1 MITSANAKR
10 QALFVE
16 PFTIATYLNLAEEPT
31 HAAAICQSVK
41 GAGKLQQLPG
51 MPRLFTV
58 QTNCHKAHRF
68 EHVQWRDDLIRTDS
82 KQAFTLNKTF
92 EVHPLPD
99 SQPYARMSEPV
110 LRRGDFDEDY

>member
-41 GAGKLQQLPG
+41 CRQASTTSGYATTVYGANQLSQG
-51 MPRLFTV
+51 ASLRTRSMERRLGSDRLETSIHAE
-58 QTNCHKAHRF
+58 QN
-68 EHVQWRDDLIRTDS
+68 L
-82 KQAFTLNKTF
+82 
-92 EVHPLPD
+92 
-99 SQPYARMSEPV
+99 
-110 LRRGDFDEDY
+110 